1 MSGLAWL
8 SLAACTGQLALA
20 GLALA
25 RVGRSPLALP
35 LSLLSIALST
45 WNFANF
51 AYAVSGEEGW
61 RLVTLAA
68 KLMAAPCAM
77 HFILAFIGQRRR
89 FAVGIYS
96 TYALF
101 GVLAAVALSAL
112 GSKWLAERASSPFF
126 AHLTLALDTLLL
138 GAGWGLLLLHLR
150 RAPGLNERIRTG
162 LLLLGLVLLVALPG
176 TDQMAELGL
185 NVPRLGTLGTLLG
198 LPVMATVALRFHLFG
213 QDLSSGAALYA
224 VTLAVVGVL
233 AYLIVFRLFAAEQSA
248 LVVGTAAITFSLL
261 AAARRGV
268 SAFVL
273 QRERLERL
281 ATLGRFSAQ
290 MAHDL
295 KNPIAALKGAAQF
308 LKEEHAQGRPW
319 DDKGDFLDLLLD
331 QVERL
336 DRVVSTYQRL
346 GRVEPLPRPLDIN
359 QLARDVLSLQAFT
372 GYPHVK
378 LERVLADGLPMCA
391 GDYDLLANA
400 LENLVRN
407 ACEAMPQGGTL
418 TVRTQREAVDDGA
431 GVVLSVEDTGEGMD
445 ARTRERAFDEFFTT
459 KASGSG
465 LGLAFVRRVV
475 EAHGGA
481 VSLTSREGRGTIVHL
496 RLPAQAAPEGTP
508 APGEGAPWPSR

>member
-1 MSGLAWL
+1 MSGPAWL
-8 SLAACTGQLALA
+8 SLAACAGQLALA

-51 AYAVSGEEGW
+51 AHAVSGGEGW

-68 KLMAAPCAM
+68 TLMTAPCAV

-89 FAVGIYS
+89 LAVGIYAI
-96 TYALF
+96 Y
-101 GVLAAVALSAL
+101 GVFSVFSAVAFSAL
-112 GSKWLAERASSPFF
+112 GSPWLAVRATSPDF
-126 AHLTLALDTLLL
+126 ARITLVLVTLVL

-150 RAPGLNERIRTG
+150 RAPRLEERVRSG

-176 TDQMAELGL
+176 TDLMAGLGL

-213 QDLSSGAALYA
+213 KDLSSGAALYA

-233 AYLIVFRLFAAEQSA
+233 AYLIVFRLFAAELSA
-248 LVVGTAAITFSLL
+248 LVVATAAITFALL
-261 AAARRGV
+261 ASARRQV
-268 SAFVL
+268 TAFVT

-281 ATLGRFSAQ
+281 ASLGRFSAQ

-319 DDKGDFLDLLLD
+319 DDKGEFLDLLLE
-331 QVERL
+331 QIERL
-336 DRVVSTYQRL
+336 QRVVSTYQRL
-346 GRVEPLPRPLDIN
+346 GRVEPLPLPLDMN
-359 QLARDVLSLQAFT
+359 RLVEDVLSLQAFA
-372 GYPHVK
+372 GYGNVR
-378 LERVLADGLPMCA
+378 LERALASELPRCA

-407 ACEAMPQGGTL
+407 AYEAMPQGGTL
-418 TVRTQREAVDDGA
+418 TVRTQREASDGA

-445 ARTRERAFDEFFTT
+445 ARARERAFDEFFTT
-459 KASGSG
+459 KATGSG

-475 EAHGGA
+475 EAHGGE
-481 VSLTSREGRGTIVHL
+481 VSLTSREGRGTIVRL
-496 RLPAQAAPEGTP
+496 RLPAQGVPERAP
-508 APGEGAPWPSR
+508 APGEGAPWPSL

>member
-1 MSGLAWL
+1 MAWL
-8 SLAACTGQLALA
+8 SLAACAGQLALA

-25 RVGRSPLALP
+25 RIGKSPLALP
-35 LSLLSIALST
+35 LALLSISLSA

-51 AYAVSGEEGW
+51 AYAVSHEEGW
-61 RLVTLAA
+61 RLVSLST
-68 KLMAAPCAM
+68 KLMAAPCAG
-77 HFILAFIGQRRR
+77 HFILAFTGQRRR
-89 FAVGIYS
+89 FAPAVYTTYS
-96 TYALF
+96 LF
-101 GVLAAVALSAL
+101 GFFAAIALSAL
-112 GSKWLAERASSPFF
+112 GSPWLAARASSPEF
-126 AHLTLALDTLLL
+126 AWLTFALDTLML
-138 GAGWGLLLLHLR
+138 GAGWALLLLHLR
-150 RAPGLNERIRTG
+150 RAPRLEERLRTG

-176 TDQMAELGL
+176 TDLMAEMGL
-185 NVPRLGTLGTLLG
+185 NPPRLGTLGTLLG

-213 QDLSSGAALYA
+213 KELSSSMALYA
-224 VTLAVVGVL
+224 ATLAVVGVL
-233 AYLIVFRLFAAEQSA
+233 AYLVVFRLFAAEQGA

-261 AAARRGV
+261 AAARRAV
-268 SAFVL
+268 SALVT

-308 LKEEHAQGRPW
+308 LKVEHAQGRPW

-346 GRVEPLPRPLDIN
+346 GRVEPLPRSLDVN
-359 QLARDVLSLQAFT
+359 RLVEDVLSLQAFA
-372 GYPHVK
+372 GAHHVR
-378 LERVLADGLPMCA
+378 LERALASELPRCA

-418 TVRTQREAVDDGA
+418 TVRTRHEAADGA

-445 ARTRERAFDEFFTT
+445 ARTRERAFDDFFTT

-475 EAHGGA
+475 EAHGGE
-481 VSLTSREGRGTIVHL
+481 VSLTSREGRGTIIQV
-496 RLPAQAAPEGTP
+496 RLPAHAAPAGAP

>member
-1 MSGLAWL
+1 MSGLGWL

-25 RVGRSPLALP
+25 RVGKSPLALP
-35 LSLLSIALST
+35 LSLLSIVLST
-45 WNFANF
+45 WNFAHF
-51 AYAVSGEEGW
+51 AYAASGEEGW
-61 RLVTLAA
+61 RLISLGATL
-68 KLMAAPCAM
+68 LAAPCAM

-89 FAVGIYS
+89 FALGIYA
-96 TYALF
+96 TYAVYGVF
-101 GVLAAVALSAL
+101 GAVAIYAL
-112 GSKWLAERASSPFF
+112 GSPWLAVRATTPTF
-126 AHLTLALDTLLL
+126 ARLTLVLVTLLL

-150 RAPGLNERIRTG
+150 RAPQLEERVRTG

-176 TDQMAELGL
+176 TDLMADLGL

-198 LPVMATVALRFHLFG
+198 LPVMATVALRFELFG
-213 QDLSSGAALYA
+213 KDLSSGAALYA
-224 VTLAVVGVL
+224 GTLAVVGVL

-248 LVVGTAAITFSLL
+248 LVVGTAAITFALL

-268 SAFVL
+268 SAFVI

-319 DDKGDFLDLLLD
+319 DDKGDFLDLLLE

-346 GRVEPLPRPLDIN
+346 GRVEPLWRPLDLN
-359 QLARDVLSLQAFT
+359 GLVGDVLSLQAFA
-372 GYPHVK
+372 GYAQVK
-378 LERVLADGLPMCA
+378 LERALEPALPHCA

-400 LENLVRN
+400 LENLVLN
-407 ACEAMPQGGTL
+407 ACEAMPKGGTL
-418 TVRTQREAVDDGA
+418 TVRTQREALDGT

-475 EAHGGA
+475 EAHGGEVA
-481 VSLTSREGRGTIVHL
+481 LTSREGRGTIVRL
-496 RLPAQAAPEGTP
+496 RLPIHGAREGVAAPEK
-508 APGEGAPWPSR
+508 GAPWPSR

>member
-1 MSGLAWL
+1 MSGQAWL
-8 SLAACTGQLALA
+8 SLVACAGQLALA

-45 WNFANF
+45 WNFSHF
-51 AYAVSGEEGW
+51 AYGVSGEEGW
-61 RLVTLAA
+61 RLVALSATVIT
-68 KLMAAPCAM
+68 APCAL
-77 HFILAFIGQRRR
+77 HFILAFTGQRRR
-89 FAVGIYS
+89 FAVVIYS
-96 TYALF
+96 TYGLF
-101 GVLAAVALSAL
+101 GLFAAVALSAL
-112 GSKWLAERASSPFF
+112 GSPWIAARANSLTF
-126 AHLTLALDTLLL
+126 ARLTLLLVTLLL
-138 GAGWGLLLLHLR
+138 GLGWGLLLLHLR
-150 RAPGLNERIRTG
+150 RALRLEERIRTA

-176 TDQMAELGL
+176 TNLMADLGL

-213 QDLSSGAALYA
+213 KDPSGSALYA
-224 VTLAVVGVL
+224 VTLTVVGVL
-233 AYLIVFRLFAAEQSA
+233 AYLIVFRLFAAEQGA
-248 LVVGTAAITFSLL
+248 LVVGTAAITFALL

-268 SAFVL
+268 SAFVT

-295 KNPIAALKGAAQF
+295 RNPIAALKGAAQY
-308 LKEEHAQGRPW
+308 LQEEHAQKRPW
-319 DDKGDFLDLLLD
+319 DDKGEFLDLLLD

-346 GRVEPLPRPLDIN
+346 GRVEPLPRPLDMN
-359 QLARDVLSLQAFT
+359 GLVADVLSLQAFA
-372 GYPHVK
+372 GYANVK
-378 LERVLADGLPMCA
+378 FERALDPELPRCA

-407 ACEAMPQGGTL
+407 ACEAMPQGGTV
-418 TVRTQREAVDDGA
+418 TVRTQRENPEA
-431 GVVLSVEDTGEGMD
+431 GGVMVSVEDTGEGMD

-459 KASGSG
+459 KAQGSG

-481 VSLTSREGRGTIVHL
+481 VSLTSREGRGTIVSL
-496 RLPAQAAPEGTP
+496 RLPAPEAHEGVS
-508 APGEGAPWPSR
+508 APGEGAPWPSP

>member
-1 MSGLAWL
+1 MNESAWL

-25 RVGRSPLALP
+25 RVGKSPLALP

-45 WNFANF
+45 WNFAHF
-51 AYAVSGEEGW
+51 AHAVSQEEGW
-61 RLVTLAA
+61 RLVALAA
-68 KLMAAPCAM
+68 TLTTAPCAV
-77 HFILAFIGQRRR
+77 HFILAFTGQRRR
-89 FAVGIYS
+89 FAGVIYS
-96 TYALF
+96 TYGLF
-101 GVLAAVALSAL
+101 GLFGAVALSAL
-112 GSKWLAERASSPFF
+112 GSPWVAVRATSITFSRITM
-126 AHLTLALDTLLL
+126 LLVTLLL
-138 GAGWGLLLLHLR
+138 CAGWGLLVLHLR
-150 RAPGLNERIRTG
+150 RAPRLEERIRSG

-176 TDQMAELGL
+176 TDLLADLGF
-185 NVPRLGTLGTLLG
+185 NVPRLGTLGTLVG

-213 QDLSSGAALYA
+213 KDLSSGAALYA

-233 AYLIVFRLFAAEQSA
+233 AYLIVFRLFAAEQGA
-248 LVVGTAAITFSLL
+248 LVVGTAAITFALL

-268 SAFVL
+268 SALVI

-308 LKEEHAQGRPW
+308 LKEEHAQKRPW
-319 DDKGDFLDLLLD
+319 DDKGDFLDLLLE

-346 GRVEPLPRPLDIN
+346 GRVEPLNRPLDMN
-359 QLARDVLSLQAFT
+359 RLVEDVLSLQAFA
-372 GYPHVK
+372 GYPNVK
-378 LERVLADGLPMCA
+378 LERVLAESLPRCS

-418 TVRTQREAVDDGA
+418 TVRTQREALDGA
-431 GVVLSVEDTGEGMD
+431 GVVVSVEDTGEGMD

-459 KASGSG
+459 KATGSG

-475 EAHGGA
+475 EAHGGE
-481 VSLTSREGRGTIVHL
+481 VSLTSREGRGTIVSL
-496 RLPAQAAPEGTP
+496 RLPAPGAPEGVA

>member
-1 MSGLAWL
+1 MTGLAWL
-8 SLAACTGQLALA
+8 SLAACAGQLALA

-61 RLVTLAA
+61 RLISLAA
-68 KLMAAPCAM
+68 TLMTAPCAA

-89 FAVGIYS
+89 FAI
-96 TYALF
+96 
-101 GVLAAVALSAL
+101 GVYTVYGVFSAFSATAFSAL
-112 GSKWLAERASSPFF
+112 GSPWLAVRANSPYFSRI
-126 AHLTLALDTLLL
+126 TLVLVTLVLC
-138 GAGWGLLLLHLR
+138 AGWGLLLHHLR
-150 RAPGLNERIRTG
+150 RAPRLEERIRSG

-176 TDQMAELGL
+176 TDLMAGMGL

-213 QDLSSGAALYA
+213 KDLSSGAALYA
-224 VTLAVVGVL
+224 ATLAVVGVL
-233 AYLIVFRLFAAEQSA
+233 AYLIVFRLFAAELSA
-248 LVVGTAAITFSLL
+248 LVVATAAITFSLL
-261 AAARRGV
+261 AAARRAV
-268 SAFVL
+268 TAFVT

-281 ATLGRFSAQ
+281 ASLGRFSAQ

-319 DDKGDFLDLLLD
+319 DDKGEFLDLLLE
-331 QVERL
+331 QIERL
-336 DRVVSTYQRL
+336 HRVVSTYQRL
-346 GRVEPLPRPLDIN
+346 GRVEPLPRPLDMN
-359 QLARDVLSLQAFT
+359 RLVEDVLSLQAFA
-372 GYPHVK
+372 GYANVR
-378 LERVLADGLPMCA
+378 LERSLAGDLPRCA

-407 ACEAMPQGGTL
+407 AYEAMPQGGTL
-418 TVRTQREAVDDGA
+418 TVRTQREDTDGA

-445 ARTRERAFDEFFTT
+445 ARARERAFDEFFTT
-459 KASGSG
+459 KATGSG

-475 EAHGGA
+475 EAHGGE
-481 VSLTSREGRGTIVHL
+481 VSLTSREGRGTIVRL
-496 RLPAQAAPEGTP
+496 RLPAQGVPESAPS
-508 APGEGAPWPSR
+508 PGEEAPWPSH

>member
-1 MSGLAWL
+1 MNESAWL

-25 RVGRSPLALP
+25 RVGKSPLALP

-45 WNFANF
+45 WNFAHF

-61 RLVTLAA
+61 RLVALTATIIT
-68 KLMAAPCAM
+68 APCAA
-77 HFILAFIGQRRR
+77 HFILAFTGQRRR
-89 FAVGIYS
+89 FAPLIYS
-96 TYALF
+96 TYGLF
-101 GVLAAVALSAL
+101 GLFAVVALSAL
-112 GSKWLAERASSPFF
+112 GSPWVAVRATS
-126 AHLTLALDTLLL
+126 LTFSRLTMALVTLLL
-138 GAGWGLLLLHLR
+138 GGGWALLVLHLR
-150 RAPGLNERIRTG
+150 RAPSLEERIRTG

-176 TDQMAELGL
+176 TDLMADLGF

-198 LPVMATVALRFHLFG
+198 LPVMATVALRFQLFG
-213 QDLSSGAALYA
+213 KALSSEAALYA

-233 AYLIVFRLFAAEQSA
+233 AYLIVFRLFAAEQGA
-248 LVVGTAAITFSLL
+248 LVVGTAAITFALL
-261 AAARRGV
+261 AAARRVV
-268 SAFVL
+268 SALVT

-319 DDKGDFLDLLLD
+319 DDKGDFLDLLLE

-346 GRVEPLPRPLDIN
+346 GRVEPLPRPLDLN
-359 QLARDVLSLQAFT
+359 QLVEDVLSLQAFT
-372 GYPHVK
+372 GYASVK
-378 LERVLADGLPMCA
+378 REHSLEKDLPKCS

-418 TVRTQREAVDDGA
+418 MVRTQRESTDRA
-431 GVVLSVEDTGEGMD
+431 GVVVSVEDTGEGMD

-475 EAHGGA
+475 EAHGGE
-481 VSLTSREGRGTIVHL
+481 VSLTSREGRGTIVSL
-496 RLPAQAAPEGTP
+496 RLPCTAAPEGVA

>member
-1 MSGLAWL
+1 MNELAWL
-8 SLAACTGQLALA
+8 SLAACAGQLALA

-25 RVGRSPLALP
+25 RVGKSPLALP

-45 WNFANF
+45 WNFSHF

-61 RLVTLAA
+61 RLVGLATTLAT
-68 KLMAAPCAM
+68 APCAV
-77 HFILAFIGQRRR
+77 HFILAFTGQRRR
-89 FAVGIYS
+89 FAGVIYS
-96 TYALF
+96 TYGIF
-101 GVLAAVALSAL
+101 GVFAVVALSAL
-112 GSKWLAERASSPFF
+112 GSPWMAVRATSMTFSR
-126 AHLTLALDTLLL
+126 LTMALVTLLL

-150 RAPGLNERIRTG
+150 RAPSLEERIRTG

-176 TDQMAELGL
+176 TDLMADLGL
-185 NVPRLGTLGTLLG
+185 NVPRLGTLGTLVG
-198 LPVMATVALRFHLFG
+198 LPVMATVALRFQLFG
-213 QDLSSGAALYA
+213 KDLSSGAALYA

-233 AYLIVFRLFAAEQSA
+233 AYLIVFRLFAAEQGA
-248 LVVGTAAITFSLL
+248 LVVGTAAITFALL

-268 SAFVL
+268 SALVT

-319 DDKGDFLDLLLD
+319 DDKGDFLDLLLE

-346 GRVEPLPRPLDIN
+346 GRVEPLPLPLDIN
-359 QLARDVLSLQAFT
+359 QLVEDVLSLQAFT
-372 GYPHVK
+372 GYASVK
-378 LERVLADGLPMCA
+378 LERALEKELPKCA
-391 GDYDLLANA
+391 GDFDLLANA

-418 TVRTQREAVDDGA
+418 TVRTRREVSDRG
-431 GVVLSVEDTGEGMD
+431 GVVVSVEDTGEGMD

-459 KASGSG
+459 KSSGSG

-475 EAHGGA
+475 EAHGGE
-481 VSLTSREGRGTIVHL
+481 VSLTSREGRGTMVSL
-496 RLPAQAAPEGTP
+496 RLPSLGAPEGAA
-508 APGEGAPWPSR
+508 APGEGAPWPSP

>member
-1 MSGLAWL
+1 MSELAWL

-25 RVGRSPLALP
+25 RVGKSPLALP

-45 WNFANF
+45 WNFAHF
-51 AYAVSGEEGW
+51 AHAVSQEEGW
-61 RLVTLAA
+61 RLVALAA
-68 KLMAAPCAM
+68 TLTTAPCAV
-77 HFILAFIGQRRR
+77 HFILAFTGQRRR
-89 FAVGIYS
+89 FATVIYS
-96 TYALF
+96 TYGLF
-101 GVLAAVALSAL
+101 GLFATVALSAL
-112 GSKWLAERASSPFF
+112 GSPWVAVRATSATFSR
-126 AHLTLALDTLLL
+126 LTMVLVTLLL
-138 GAGWGLLLLHLR
+138 GVGWGLLVLHLR
-150 RAPGLNERIRTG
+150 RAPRLEERIRSG

-176 TDQMAELGL
+176 TDLLADLNF

-213 QDLSSGAALYA
+213 KDLSSGAALYA
-224 VTLAVVGVL
+224 ATLAVVGVL
-233 AYLIVFRLFAAEQSA
+233 AYLIVFRLFAAEQGA
-248 LVVGTAAITFSLL
+248 LVVGTAAITFALL

-268 SAFVL
+268 SALVT

-308 LKEEHAQGRPW
+308 LKEEHAQKRPW
-319 DDKGDFLDLLLD
+319 DDKGDFLDLLLE

-346 GRVEPLPRPLDIN
+346 GRVEPLNRLLDIN
-359 QLARDVLSLQAFT
+359 RLVEDVLSLQAFA
-372 GYPHVK
+372 GYPNVK
-378 LERVLADGLPMCA
+378 FERVLEEQLPKCS

-418 TVRTQREAVDDGA
+418 TVHTRREAIEGA
-431 GVVLSVEDTGEGMD
+431 GVVVSVEDTGEGMD

-475 EAHGGA
+475 EAHGGE
-481 VSLTSREGRGTIVHL
+481 VSLTSREGRGTIVSL
-496 RLPAQAAPEGTP
+496 RLPAPGAPEGVT

>member
-1 MSGLAWL
+1 MNESAWL

-25 RVGRSPLALP
+25 RVGKSPLALP

-45 WNFANF
+45 WNFAHF
-51 AYAVSGEEGW
+51 AHAVSQEEGW
-61 RLVTLAA
+61 RLVALAA
-68 KLMAAPCAM
+68 TLTTAPCAV
-77 HFILAFIGQRRR
+77 HFILAFTGQRRR
-89 FAVGIYS
+89 FAGVIYS
-96 TYALF
+96 TYGIFGLF
-101 GVLAAVALSAL
+101 GAVALSAL
-112 GSKWLAERASSPFF
+112 GSPWVAVRATSITFSRITM
-126 AHLTLALDTLLL
+126 LLVTLLL
-138 GAGWGLLLLHLR
+138 CAGWGLLVLHLR
-150 RAPGLNERIRTG
+150 RAPRLEERIRSG

-176 TDQMAELGL
+176 TDLLADLGF
-185 NVPRLGTLGTLLG
+185 NVPRLGTLGTLVG

-213 QDLSSGAALYA
+213 KDLSSGAALYA

-233 AYLIVFRLFAAEQSA
+233 AYLIVFRLFAAEQGA
-248 LVVGTAAITFSLL
+248 LVVGTAAITFALL

-268 SAFVL
+268 SALVI

-308 LKEEHAQGRPW
+308 LKEEHAQKRPW
-319 DDKGDFLDLLLD
+319 DDKGDFLDLLLE

-346 GRVEPLPRPLDIN
+346 GRVEPLNRPLDMN
-359 QLARDVLSLQAFT
+359 RLVEDVLSLQAFA
-372 GYPHVK
+372 GYPNVK
-378 LERVLADGLPMCA
+378 FERELAEKLPKCS

-418 TVRTQREAVDDGA
+418 TVRTRREALDGA
-431 GVVLSVEDTGEGMD
+431 GVVVSVEDTGEGMD

-459 KASGSG
+459 KATGSG

-475 EAHGGA
+475 EAHGGE
-481 VSLTSREGRGTIVHL
+481 VSLTSREGRGTIVSL
-496 RLPAQAAPEGTP
+496 RLPAPGAPEGVA

>member
-1 MSGLAWL
+1 MNELAWL

-25 RVGRSPLALP
+25 RVGKSPLALP

-45 WNFANF
+45 WNFAHF
-51 AYAVSGEEGW
+51 AHAVSLEEGW
-61 RLVTLAA
+61 RLVALAA
-68 KLMAAPCAM
+68 TLTTAPCAV
-77 HFILAFIGQRRR
+77 HFILAFTGQRRR
-89 FAVGIYS
+89 FAGVIYS
-96 TYALF
+96 TYGIFGLF
-101 GVLAAVALSAL
+101 AAMALSAL
-112 GSKWLAERASSPFF
+112 GSPWVAVRATSVTFSRITM
-126 AHLTLALDTLLL
+126 LLVTLLL
-138 GAGWGLLLLHLR
+138 CAGWGLLVLHLR
-150 RAPGLNERIRTG
+150 RAPRLEERIRTG

-176 TDQMAELGL
+176 TDLLADLGF
-185 NVPRLGTLGTLLG
+185 NVPRLGTLGTLVG

-213 QDLSSGAALYA
+213 KDLSSGAALYA
-224 VTLAVVGVL
+224 ATLAVVGVL
-233 AYLIVFRLFAAEQSA
+233 AYLIVFRLFAAEQGA
-248 LVVGTAAITFSLL
+248 LVVGTAAITFALL

-268 SAFVL
+268 SALVT

-308 LKEEHAQGRPW
+308 LKEEHAQKRPW
-319 DDKGDFLDLLLD
+319 DDKGDFLDLLLE

-346 GRVEPLPRPLDIN
+346 GRVEPLNRPLDMN
-359 QLARDVLSLQAFT
+359 RLVEDVLSLQSFA
-372 GYPHVK
+372 GYPNVK
-378 LERVLADGLPMCA
+378 FERVLEGGLPKCS

-407 ACEAMPQGGTL
+407 ACEAMPQDGTV
-418 TVRTQREAVDDGA
+418 TVRTRREALDGA

-475 EAHGGA
+475 EAHGGE
-481 VSLTSREGRGTIVHL
+481 VSLTSREGRGTIVSL
-496 RLPAQAAPEGTP
+496 RLPAPGAPEGVA